1 MSNLKSFCCYYINL
15 ILDKAPFFIIYV
27 NIRYVMPPYL
37 IAYAFDREWIITAFL
52 ILLGY
57 IYSSLFGIIGYIRKK
72 KNRSKNIDT
81 LVNLSKIKTYVSSQ
95 SWSPTKL
102 MQKIN
107 ALDEGLNI
115 QELTPLVSKMI
126 KRDPDL
132 FNTTFN

>member
-1 MSNLKSFCCYYINL
+1 
-15 ILDKAPFFIIYV
+15 
-27 NIRYVMPPYL
+27 MPPYL